1 MSLRDLDY
9 QARVLLR
16 LDVYLAELTIQK
28 KRADGIAALAEQQPD
43 LGLEIPDF
51 PLKTWEALK
60 AAGKLPESRM
70 GIPYSP
76 RADGIGRAVPNII
89 YKVPTG
95 GGKTYLAVTHCP
107 KSSGGILASIGALF
121 YGSSPTKQFL
131 HRPSGN

>member
-76 RADGIGRAVPNII
+76 RADGIG
-89 YKVPTG
+89 
-95 GGKTYLAVTHCP
+95 
-107 KSSGGILASIGALF
+107 
-121 YGSSPTKQFL
+121 
-131 HRPSGN
+131 